1 MITSGIDANRANHV
15 FINCPFTDDFRPLFQ
30 CAIFTVLLCGF
41 LPRSALEAGDGSEV
55 RMDKITRLIKE
66 SQYSIHDLS
75 AVQLDAFN
83 ELPRFNMPF
92 ELGMVI
98 GSKRFGGKRFAGRS
112 ALIMDHTR
120 YASQKCLSD
129 IAGQDLSAHN
139 GAPRRIS
146 RIIRTWLAQ
155 ESRRNDIP
163 GDQRVFGAYE
173 KFATELPSICAS
185 RGLEYDGLSYPDF
198 LGLAQVWI
206 NAH

>member
-83 ELPRFNMPF
+83 ALPRFNMHF

-98 GSKRFGGKRFAGRS
+98 
-112 ALIMDHTR
+112 
-120 YASQKCLSD
+120 CLSD

-155 ESRRNDIP
+155 E
-163 GDQRVFGAYE
+163 
-173 KFATELPSICAS
+173 
-185 RGLEYDGLSYPDF
+185 
-198 LGLAQVWI
+198 
-206 NAH
+206 

>member
-1 MITSGIDANRANHV
+1 MTSGPCSNARSSLSYYV
-15 FINCPFTDDFRPLFQ
+15 
-30 CAIFTVLLCGF
+30 GF

-75 AVQLDAFN
+75 AVQLDSFN
-83 ELPRFNMPF
+83 DLPRFNMPF

-98 GSKRFGGKRFAGRS
+98 GSKRFGGNRFAGRS
-112 ALIMDHTR
+112 ALIMEHTR

-155 ESRRNDIP
+155 NQDGTTSPVTRECSVPTRSSPQSYR
-163 GDQRVFGAYE
+163 
-173 KFATELPSICAS
+173 PSA
-185 RGLEYDGLSYPDF
+185 RPE
-198 LGLAQVWI
+198 VWSTKD
-206 NAH
+206 

>member
-1 MITSGIDANRANHV
+1 MITSGIDANCANHV

-55 RMDKITRLIKE
+55 RMDKITRLIRE

-112 ALIMDHTR
+112 ALIMEHTR

-129 IAGQDLSAHN
+129 IAGRICRPTMARRVASHASSGHGWPRNQDGTTSPVTR
-139 GAPRRIS
+139 GCSVRMKS
-146 RIIRTWLAQ
+146 
-155 ESRRNDIP
+155 SRRSC
-163 GDQRVFGAYE
+163 R
-173 KFATELPSICAS
+173 PSARPEAWS
-185 RGLEYDGLSYPDF
+185 TKD
-198 LGLAQVWI
+198 
-206 NAH
+206 